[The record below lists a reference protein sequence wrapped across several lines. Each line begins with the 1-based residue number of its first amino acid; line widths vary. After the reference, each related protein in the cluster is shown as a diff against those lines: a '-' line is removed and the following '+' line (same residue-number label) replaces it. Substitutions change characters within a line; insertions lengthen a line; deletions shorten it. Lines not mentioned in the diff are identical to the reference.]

1 MEGLP
6 TIFNQDIE
14 DISLTAKFSG
24 SYELLKYI
32 IKKYGQHMYSGQILQ
47 FALQNNYTIACS
59 TNWKR
64 NGVQMRVWNAL
75 HKDLVIL
82 RLSGKVAEDEVMSLK
97 DLKEEFNSRR

>member
-1 MEGLP
+1 MEGLS
-6 TIFNQDIE
+6 TYINHENE

-32 IKKYGQHMYSGQILQ
+32 IRKYGKYMYCGQILQ

-82 RLSGKVAEDEVMSLK
+82 RLSGKVTEDEVMSLE
-97 DLKEEFNSRR
+97 DLKEEFNRI